1 MSLIKLNFRHLLC
14 DELKYELK
22 IRGHENVR
30 TVAEMRSRIS
40 TLIKT
45 SQLKVKGDFTELDI
59 DYELETCEN
68 KLNDISSVVSS
79 GEFTPSQKER
89 FLSRIL
95 HIQLRLSRLTPD
107 NEETAE
113 KVSLFM
119 KECQTLLKLLNVS
132 TSGDVKIQYAD
143 DQPSQT
149 SRPPAVTTETR
160 DFAMNTGELRITL
173 DPSRSVSKW
182 NVRYSGHNSRLNLH
196 AFLDR
201 IDTFRTSKDINEQ
214 ELLRGISDLL
224 EGEALQWYQSYGKSY
239 STWIEF
245 VNATDR
251 EDYVGSLVELKDIF
265 LKVKQKLNSA
275 YERGK
280 KIYNRRKRDVGL
292 KVGQVVW
299 KKDYILSKA
308 SENFARKLAPRN
320 IKCVVEER
328 VSPLVYR
335 LRALNG
341 RKLGLTHIKDIIH
354 VE

>member
-22 IRGHENVR
+22 IRGHENVH

-45 SQLKVKGDFTELDI
+45 SHLKVTGDFTELDI

-89 FLSRIL
+89 
-95 HIQLRLSRLTPD
+95 
-107 NEETAE
+107 
-113 KVSLFM
+113 
-119 KECQTLLKLLNVS
+119 
-132 TSGDVKIQYAD
+132 DVKIQYAD

-182 NVRYSGHNSRLNLH
+182 NVRFGREIILDTEHYKHNAELEELN
-196 AFLDR
+196 F
-201 IDTFRTSKDINEQ
+201 
-214 ELLRGISDLL
+214 
-224 EGEALQWYQSYGKSY
+224 
-239 STWIEF
+239 
-245 VNATDR
+245 TDR

>member
-45 SQLKVKGDFTELDI
+45 SQLKVTGDFTELDI

-119 KECQTLLKLLNVS
+119 KECQTLLKHLNVS

-173 DPSRSVSKW
+173 DPSRSVTKW
-182 NVRYSGHNSRLNLH
+182 NVRFGREIILDTEHYKHNAELEELN
-196 AFLDR
+196 F
-201 IDTFRTSKDINEQ
+201 
-214 ELLRGISDLL
+214 
-224 EGEALQWYQSYGKSY
+224 
-239 STWIEF
+239 
-245 VNATDR
+245 TDR

-280 KIYNRRKRDVGL
+280 KIYDRRKRDVGL

-320 IKCVVEER
+320 IKGVVEER

>member
-45 SQLKVKGDFTELDI
+45 SQLKVTGDFTELDI

-79 GEFTPSQKER
+79 GEYTPSQKER
-89 FLSRIL
+89 
-95 HIQLRLSRLTPD
+95 
-107 NEETAE
+107 
-113 KVSLFM
+113 
-119 KECQTLLKLLNVS
+119 
-132 TSGDVKIQYAD
+132 DVKIQYAD

-160 DFAMNTGELRITL
+160 NFAMNTGELRIML

-245 VNATDR
+245 VNA
-251 EDYVGSLVELKDIF
+251 LKYEF
-265 LKVKQKLNSA
+265 LPTS
-275 YERGK
+275 
-280 KIYNRRKRDVGL
+280 YNRKTLKRNL
-292 KVGQVVW
+292 Q
-299 KKDYILSKA
+299 
-308 SENFARKLAPRN
+308 
-320 IKCVVEER
+320 
-328 VSPLVYR
+328 
-335 LRALNG
+335 
-341 RKLGLTHIKDIIH
+341 
-354 VE
+354 

>member
-30 TVAEMRSRIS
+30 TVAEMRSGIS

-79 GEFTPSQKER
+79 GEYTPSQKER

-95 HIQLRLSRLTPD
+95 HIQLRLSRLAPD
-107 NEETAE
+107 NEEIAE
-113 KVSLFM
+113 KVSLLM

-160 DFAMNTGELRITL
+160 DFAMN
-173 DPSRSVSKW
+173 
-182 NVRYSGHNSRLNLH
+182 
-196 AFLDR
+196 
-201 IDTFRTSKDINEQ
+201 
-214 ELLRGISDLL
+214 
-224 EGEALQWYQSYGKSY
+224 
-239 STWIEF
+239 
-245 VNATDR
+245 TDR

>member
-45 SQLKVKGDFTELDI
+45 SQLKVTGDFTELDI

-89 FLSRIL
+89 
-95 HIQLRLSRLTPD
+95 
-107 NEETAE
+107 
-113 KVSLFM
+113 
-119 KECQTLLKLLNVS
+119 
-132 TSGDVKIQYAD
+132 DVKIQYAD

-173 DPSRSVSKW
+173 DPS
-182 NVRYSGHNSRLNLH
+182 G
-196 AFLDR
+196 A
-201 IDTFRTSKDINEQ
+201 TSKDINEQ

-239 STWIEF
+239 STGIEF

-280 KIYNRRKRDVGL
+280 KIYDRRKRDVGL

-320 IKCVVEER
+320 IKCVIEER

>member
-79 GEFTPSQKER
+79 GEFTPSQKEC

-95 HIQLRLSRLTPD
+95 HIQLRLSRLAPD
-107 NEETAE
+107 NEEIAE
-113 KVSLFM
+113 KVSLLM

-160 DFAMNTGELRITL
+160 DFAMNTGELRIML

-201 IDTFRTSKDINEQ
+201 IDTFRTSKAINEQ
-214 ELLRGISDLL
+214 ELLRGISELL
-224 EGEALQWYQSYGKSY
+224 EGEALQWYQSY
-239 STWIEF
+239 
-245 VNATDR
+245 DR

-280 KIYNRRKRDVGL
+280 KIYDRRKRDVGL

-341 RKLGLTHIKDIIH
+341 RKLDLTHIKDIIH